1 MVKDFVQTFEGG
13 ADGTNVTVTSSGGTG
28 GDAFNQII
36 LNSGTDV
43 SSAGNAFFTHASAA
57 AIVGA
62 RGAAWNV
69 STVTNN
75 SYAVWLMPT
84 GNGRRAVMR
93 YPISIPSNPAVT
105 QILSRIDT
113 QSGLFSQLKINTS
126 GKLTISAGSPNTDIV
141 ASTSTFTQAF
151 NTRYW
156 LEHAMTI
163 GTTTSNGVV
172 EYRLMTNS
180 KTDGTGVDTIV
191 ASYTNSAVNNGTDT
205 EFGGSVSRFRFYSP
219 FSNSGWS
226 TIQTDL
232 WRARVT
238 SNLGD
243 FLGPY
248 VNVTPPTTTIVG
260 TNNRSV
266 IIGGTVDGTSPY
278 TFSISQVSG
287 PAGTA
292 TLIPGTANAWSVPTP
307 SGTAAVWR
315 VTSVDSDG
323 TESTDDYTVPAGTGG
338 TPPIGVK
345 KWGGTTWDQ

>member
-13 ADGTNVTVTSSGGTG
+13 ADGTNVTATSSAAG
-28 GDAFNQII
+28 GDAFSTII

-43 SSAGNAFFTHASAA
+43 TAAGNAFFTHNSAA

-62 RGAAWNV
+62 RGAAFNV
-69 STVTNN
+69 TGVTNN
-75 SYAVWLMPT
+75 SYAAWLMPT

-113 QSGLFSQLKINTS
+113 QSGIFSQMKINTS
-126 GKLTISAGSPNTDIV
+126 GKLTISAGSPNADIV

-156 LEHAMTI
+156 IEHAVTI

-172 EYRLMTNS
+172 EYRLITNS

-191 ASYTNSAVNNGTDT
+191 ASYSNTAQNMGTDA
-205 EFGGSVSRFRFYSP
+205 EFGGAVSRFRFYSP
-219 FSNSGWS
+219 FANSGWT

-232 WRARVT
+232 WRARIT
-238 SNLGD
+238 SSLTD
-243 FLGPY
+243 WLGPY
-248 VNVTPPTTTIVG
+248 INVTPPTTTTTG

-266 IIGGTVDGTSPY
+266 IVATTADGTSPY
-278 TFSISQVSG
+278 TFSIAQVSG

-292 TLIPGTANAWSVPTP
+292 SLVPGTSNVWSVPTP
-307 SGTAAVWR
+307 NLVDSVWR

-323 TESTDDYTVPAGTGG
+323 TESTSDYTVPHATGG
-338 TPPIGVK
+338 TAPIGVK
-345 KWGGTTWDQ
+345 KWDGAAWID